1 MTYTGFIEDE
11 ADAFRT
17 ARISL
22 APLPF
27 GAGLKGKVLSSF
39 TYRTPVLG
47 TNFAFEGFENLDQK
61 FFTESSLNADEFSEK
76 LFDIYFKKSLNT
88 SSSDWNDF
96 HKELEKI
103 FSINSFK
110 KVF

>member
-1 MTYTGFIEDE
+1 MILIIPYFD
-11 ADAFRT
+11 FL
-17 ARISL
+17 SL
-22 APLPF
+22 L
-27 GAGLKGKVLSSF
+27 
-39 TYRTPVLG
+39 
-47 TNFAFEGFENLDQK
+47 NLDQK

-103 FSINSFK
+103 FSINSFR
-110 KVF
+110 KVFKEYLLSKDLKV